1 MLSSFISRV
10 TPAGTLKDALD
21 VGSQRVRAI
30 ANRVSQASL
39 ANQDGFA
46 LPAIPS
52 GPPGQAGQPGVQ
64 TSGVDIESEM
74 TNLADEE
81 LRFEANSKLLAKAYE
96 QVRTALKG

>member
-30 ANRVSQASL
+30 AERVSRASL

-52 GPPGQAGQPGVQ
+52 GPGQPGQPGGQ

-74 TNLADEE
+74 TSLADEE
-81 LRFEANSKLLAKAYE
+81 LRFEATSKLLANAYA
-96 QVRTALKG
+96 QVRTSLKS

>member
-52 GPPGQAGQPGVQ
+52 GPPGQSGVQ

>member
-30 ANRVSQASL
+30 ADRVAKASL

-52 GPPGQAGQPGVQ
+52 VPGQPGQ
-64 TSGVDIESEM
+64 PGSAVDIESEM

-81 LRFEANSKLLAKAYE
+81 LRFEATSKLLAKAYE
-96 QVRTALKG
+96 QVRTSLKS

>member
-30 ANRVSQASL
+30 ADRVSKASL

-52 GPPGQAGQPGVQ
+52 GPLGEQGVQ
-64 TSGVDIESEM
+64 SSGVDIEGEM
-74 TNLADEE
+74 TNLANEE
-81 LRFEANSKLLAKAYE
+81 LRFEATSKLLAKAYE
-96 QVRTALKG
+96 QVRTSLKS

>member
-1 MLSSFISRV
+1 MLTSFIGRV

-30 ANRVSQASL
+30 ADRVAKASL

-46 LPAIPS
+46 LPAIPTGS
-52 GPPGQAGQPGVQ
+52 TQPGQA
-64 TSGVDIESEM
+64 TSGVDIEAEM
-74 TNLADEE
+74 TNLADEQ

>member
-10 TPAGTLKDALD
+10 TSAGTLKDALD

-30 ANRVSQASL
+30 ADRVSQASL

-46 LPAIPS
+46 LPAMPTA
-52 GPPGQAGQPGVQ
+52 PGQPPEPGAP
-64 TSGVDIESEM
+64 VDIEGEM
-74 TNLADEE
+74 TSLANEE

-96 QVRTALKG
+96 QVRTAIK

>member
-1 MLSSFISRV
+1 MLSNFISRV
-10 TPAGTLKDALD
+10 TPAGTLRDALD

-30 ANRVSQASL
+30 ADRVSKASL

-52 GPPGQAGQPGVQ
+52 GMPQPGEPANA

-81 LRFEANSKLLAKAYE
+81 LRFEATSKLLSKAYE
-96 QVRTALKG
+96 QVRTAIK